1 MPKVKFTKR
10 IDDPK
15 AGFHGVYS
23 AGYFTV
29 RKGDVVVMTEKMAK
43 QINRDHKGLIVT
55 VDAKALPDEDKVAEV
70 VERAPRPK
78 EDGDP
83 EDPDANPTAAPRGLD
98 RMFRGGHT
106 K

>member
-55 VDAKALPDEDKVAEV
+55 LDAKALPDEGKVAEV

-78 EDGDP
+78 EDGES
-83 EDPDANPTAAPRGLD
+83 EDPDANHAAAPRGLD

>member
-23 AGYFTV
+23 AGYFTA
-29 RKGDVVVMTEKMAK
+29 RKGDVVVMTEKMTK
-43 QINRDHKGLIVT
+43 QIMQDHKGLIQV
-55 VDAKALPDEDKVAEV
+55 VDAKAMPDEGKVAEV
-70 VERAPRPK
+70 VEQAPQPK
-78 EDGDP
+78 SEGEP
-83 EDPDANPTAAPRGLD
+83 EDPEANHAAAPRGRD

>member
-29 RKGDVVVMTEKMAK
+29 RKGDVVVMTEKMAA
-43 QINRDHKGLIVT
+43 QIHRDHKGLMVT
-55 VDAKALPDEDKVAEV
+55 VDKNALPDEGKI
-70 VERAPRPK
+70 
-78 EDGDP
+78 
-83 EDPDANPTAAPRGLD
+83 AAARE
-98 RMFRGGHT
+98 M
-106 K
+106 